1 MLVQIV
7 DSARICIDDS
17 VHVLRIH
24 SVPQPG
30 AGARDQ
36 PLRLELVRVEQI
48 SAQRIC
54 IVGLSNVGKDE
65 DAGLG
70 GEALESMR
78 GGHVWAS
85 RGTSR
90 NDRGMSSRAAGAPE
104 IGRRV
109 DMMATRTV
117 VFVVSRGCTAE
128 PNLYIHPI

>member
-1 MLVQIV
+1 MLVQV
-7 DSARICIDDS
+7 VNSARIRVDDP
-17 VHVLRIH
+17 VHMLRIH
-24 SVPQPG
+24 RVPQPG
-30 AGARDQ
+30 ARARDQ
-36 PLRLELVRVEQI
+36 PLRLELIRVEQV

-70 GEALESMR
+70 GEALKSMR

-85 RGTSR
+85 RETSR
-90 NDRGMSSRAAGAPE
+90 KDRGIGSRAAGAPE

-117 VFVVSRGCTAE
+117 VFVVSRGCTARGRG
-128 PNLYIHPI
+128 LAK